1 MSERKRAVI
10 YCSSSADIDPS
21 YNEAA
26 RRIVRAAC
34 LAGYDIVSGGSWRGT
49 MGHVCDEALLH
60 PGIRVIGV
68 LPRFMKGFEH
78 PRLTECIW
86 TERMSERKDLMREG
100 TSLAIAL
107 PGGIGTLDEV
117 AETYCLAKLGRYPGR
132 VIIFNMDGFYEPF
145 KQQLDRYVERGMM
158 DAASRAL
165 VSFPE
170 TVEQLTE
177 LL

>member
-1 MSERKRAVI
+1 MSDKRAVI
-10 YCSSSADIDPS
+10 YCSSSFDIDPA

-49 MGHVCDEALLH
+49 MGHVCDEALQH
-60 PGIRVIGV
+60 GVQVIGV

-78 PRLTECIW
+78 PRLTQCIW
-86 TERMSERKDLMREG
+86 TDKMSERKDVMREG

-107 PGGIGTLDEV
+107 PGGIGTMDEI

-132 VIIFNMDGFYEPF
+132 VVLFNMDGFYDPF
-145 KQQLDRYVERGMM
+145 KQQLDLYQEKGML
-158 DAASRAL
+158 DAAARRL
-165 VSFPE
+165 VFFPE
-170 TVEQLTE
+170 TVEE
-177 LL
+177 LETLL

>member
-1 MSERKRAVI
+1 MSDKRAVI
-10 YCSSSADIDPS
+10 YCSSSSDIDPA
-21 YNEAA
+21 YNQAA
-26 RRIVRAAC
+26 RKIVRAAC

-49 MGHVCDEALLH
+49 MGHVVDEALQH
-60 PGIRVIGV
+60 GVRVIGV
-68 LPRFMKGFEH
+68 VPRFMKGFEH

-86 TERMSERKDLMREG
+86 TDRMSERKEVMREG

-132 VIIFNMDGFYEPF
+132 VVIFNMNGFYEPF
-145 KQQLDRYVERGMM
+145 KRQLDLYVERGMM

-165 VSFPE
+165 VHFPE
-170 TVEQLTE
+170 TVGEFET

>member
-1 MSERKRAVI
+1 MSDKRVVI
-10 YCSSSADIDPS
+10 YCSSSSDIDHS

-26 RRIVRAAC
+26 RQIVRAAC

-49 MGHVCDEALLH
+49 MGHVCDEALKQ
-60 PGIRVIGV
+60 GGRTIGV

-78 PRLTECIW
+78 PELTECIW
-86 TERMSERKDLMREG
+86 TDRMSERKDAMREG

-117 AETYCLAKLGRYPGR
+117 AETYCLAKLGRYSGR
-132 VIIFNMDGFYEPF
+132 VVVFNPDGFYDPF
-145 KQQLDRYVERGMM
+145 KQQLDLYVERGMM

-165 VSFPE
+165 IAFPE
-170 TVEQLTE
+170 TVEACKE

>member
-1 MSERKRAVI
+1 MADKRAVI
-10 YCSSSADIDPS
+10 YCSSSQDIAPA
-21 YNEAA
+21 YNETA
-26 RRIVRAAC
+26 RQVVRAVC

-60 PGIRVIGV
+60 GVQVIGV

-78 PRLTECIW
+78 PHLTELIW
-86 TERMSERKDLMREG
+86 TDRMSERKDAMREG

-107 PGGIGTLDEV
+107 PGGIGTLDEI

-132 VIIFNMDGFYEPF
+132 VIAFNMDGFYEPLRL
-145 KQQLDRYVERGMM
+145 QLDLYVAKGMLDPVSRG
-158 DAASRAL
+158 L
-165 VSFPE
+165 ISFPTDIE
-170 TVEQLTE
+170 SLKE